1 MEQPEII
8 DIEMQQGVT
17 IVIFLAPSISTPADV
32 DSISAKLRPLAEDPD
47 QMKMIVDFDGVKF
60 FSSMVLGLL
69 VDIWKKLKAKNG
81 ALVISGINPQL
92 SRVFKITNLD
102 QLFQFY
108 PDRQSALNAINAI

>member
-8 DIEMQQGVT
+8 GIDSQQGVT
-17 IVIFLAPSISTPADV
+17 IVTFLVPSISTPADV
-32 DSISAKLRPLAEDPD
+32 ESVSAKLRPLADDPA
-47 QMKMIVDFDGVKF
+47 QTKMIVDFDGVKF

-69 VDIWKKLKAKNG
+69 VDIWKKLKEKNG
-81 ALVISGINPQL
+81 TLIISGINPQL

-102 QLFQFY
+102 KLFQFY